1 MTVVFRPSG
10 VWMISFI
17 AIEFDLTPQ
26 DYSPMPTHPSDT
38 LQLRCV
44 QGGSTT
50 SLIEPSADKMSCD
63 FTSNQLVQESTFPST
78 SPPPTSNSRLPTSQ
92 PTLPPTSVKIH
103 LTLKPPPLSFTLTPT
118 LPCCLHAS
126 WLCSCLSPWDLPPSH
141 WSKPPPFSVL
151 IGRGGRGRGHGGGEA
166 LPGPPLHAGQT

>member
-1 MTVVFRPSG
+1 MFK
-10 VWMISFI
+10 
-17 AIEFDLTPQ
+17 
-26 DYSPMPTHPSDT
+26 
-38 LQLRCV
+38 
-44 QGGSTT
+44 GSTT

-63 FTSNQLVQESTFPST
+63 FTSSLLVQESTFPST
-78 SPPPTSNSRLPTSQ
+78 SQPPTSNSRLPTSQ

-103 LTLKPPPLSFTLTPT
+103 LTLKPPSLFFTLTPT

-151 IGRGGRGRGHGGGEA
+151 IGRGGRGRGHGGAEA
-166 LPGPPLHAGQT
+166 LLGWWASTTWANLGQQTLTHRDTQTPGKHNLHDQNKGSPDILFQKQPNHF

>member
-78 SPPPTSNSRLPTSQ
+78 SQPPTSNSMLLQ
-92 PTLPPTSVKIH
+92 PTNLATYLSEDPPHPQTPLSLLHSHPHSPLLPPC
-103 LTLKPPPLSFTLTPT
+103 LMALL
-118 LPCCLHAS
+118 LPQ
-126 WLCSCLSPWDLPPSH
+126 PM
-141 WSKPPPFSVL
+141 
-151 IGRGGRGRGHGGGEA
+151 
-166 LPGPPLHAGQT
+166 GPPALSLVETAAVLRSDWSRRPRPRPWRC